1 MAQVDET
8 LERLGVPMCVV
19 SEERGVVEIAGG
31 GAVRLVIGFMLAKL
45 YRRSTRDEAYVR
57 AGLGGQK
64 VVLDGGSL
72 VLPVFHST
80 AAVNL
85 KTLRLEVTRGGP
97 DSLITKDRMR
107 VDIGAEFYVRV
118 KPDMS
123 SIALAAQTLGSRTND
138 AQELRELIDVSRPVA
153 FLLVGIL
160 YFLTDEDGPFDIV
173 AELRSVMAPGSYL
186 AISHVVSDDSP
197 DAITTAQEIYRSF
210 LRREGD
216 ARRTR
221 AQVRTFFDGLDLIE
235 PGLVYV
241 RDWRGDDSPDLSP
254 VTWMVGGVVSGSPFV
269 S

>member
-1 MAQVDET
+1 VANVDEQVPA
-8 LERLGVPMCVV
+8 GVDTSTP
-19 SEERGVVEIAGG
+19 SIAR
-31 GAVRLVIGFMLAKL
+31 VYDYF
-45 YRRSTRDEAYVR
+45 
-57 AGLGGQK
+57 LGGKDNFACDREVAEQLRTAVPEAATMAAQNRAFLGR
-64 VVLDGGSL
+64 VVQYLAEQGVRQFIDIGTG
-72 VLPVFHST
+72 LPTQNNVHQV
-80 AAVNL
+80 AQAVA
-85 KTLRLEVTRGGP
+85 P
-97 DSLITKDRMR
+97 DSR
-107 VDIGAEFYVRV
+107 VVYVDNDPIVLAHARALLAENPNTIAVAGDLRRPADILRN
-118 KPDMS
+118 P
-123 SIALAAQTLGSRTND
+123 
-138 AQELRELIDVSRPVA
+138 ELRELIDVSQPVA

-241 RDWRGDDSPDLSP
+241 RDWHGDDSPDLSP
-254 VTWMVGGVVSGSPFV
+254 VTWMVGGVGRRP
-269 S
+269 